1 MDQETKRLKPGF
13 WLFLTCFLLYWCSS
27 PGILPPSAQIH
38 WSLAKQ
44 WITPPPPALPTEPAG
59 REHAIPLPDTGS
71 SRKGPALS
79 LCLTPFA
86 AAARLL
92 AFSDWYSPQ
101 AADLTG
107 QFLAATL
114 LFPALGALTV
124 FLLYRLVVA
133 LGYHIRTAILMA
145 IILAAGTFHWKH
157 TLYMQEESLLV
168 LFLTAAALLLILNE
182 KTHSFLP
189 AFFLSAVLGIC
200 LHIDMISLIM
210 ILPIILVA
218 AGREIVWAKEIH
230 PLWRISKW
238 LLALLLGLAPFLALM
253 GWYNFVRFGNCLE
266 TGYGLSASQM
276 AAPSAGS
283 SFFPALAALFFSPG
297 KSLFL
302 YNPILIAVP
311 FCFFGFVRK
320 HTVLFLALFLAVI
333 ANLVY
338 YSMQPNWAGDPAWGA
353 RHQAALLPF
362 LVLPLVVGLERLV
375 LAEMVK
381 HRSFRLEKALG
392 RPPRSLRL
400 FIGLLFLISIPIQIS
415 SVSYEPPPISQPAAD
430 AGLPSAN
437 PLWDYH
443 QSQLFLRPVHFA
455 RYLVTQTKLAN
466 YTIADYTLEFLSS
479 FGQEPGSS
487 SGYRLHFFPF
497 QIEASLTQNLPSPA
511 EGENLNTEILI
522 NLLKIAWL
530 TGLAGMLLCF
540 IGLLHSYRRIC

>member
-1 MDQETKRLKPGF
+1 MDGFEGQAAGTAQQHFGFQRAAAVGKVVRVQAHGRAPG
-13 WLFLTCFLLYWCSS
+13 LVGAEVLLQADQ
-27 PGILPPSAQIH
+27 GLG
-38 WSLAKQ
+38 L
-44 WITPPPPALPTEPAG
+44 EG
-59 REHAIPLPDTGS
+59 IPLGVLGF
-71 SRKGPALS
+71 RLGQLQKGQFKLFAVNQFRGPALG
-79 LCLTPFA
+79 LGQGQAGGGPA
-86 AAARLL
+86 AVGGNLH
-92 AFSDWYSPQ
+92 
-101 AADLTG
+101 G
-107 QFLAATL
+107 
-114 LFPALGALTV
+114 
-124 FLLYRLVVA
+124 
-133 LGYHIRTAILMA
+133 
-145 IILAAGTFHWKH
+145 
-157 TLYMQEESLLV
+157 
-168 LFLTAAALLLILNE
+168 LLIGHVE
-182 KTHSFLP
+182 GYQ
-189 AFFLSAVLGIC
+189 A
-200 LHIDMISLIM
+200 
-210 ILPIILVA
+210 
-218 AGREIVWAKEIH
+218 
-230 PLWRISKW
+230 

-253 GWYNFVRFGNCLE
+253 GWYNFARFGNCLE

-276 AAPSAGS
+276 AAPTAGS

-415 SVSYEPPPISQPAAD
+415 AIAYEPPPIPHPAAD

-455 RYLVTQTKLAN
+455 RYLVTQTKPAN

-497 QIEASLTQNLPSPA
+497 QIEASLTQNLPAPA

-530 TGLAGMLLCF
+530 TGLAGMLLALV
-540 IGLLHSYRRIC
+540 GLLHNYRRIC